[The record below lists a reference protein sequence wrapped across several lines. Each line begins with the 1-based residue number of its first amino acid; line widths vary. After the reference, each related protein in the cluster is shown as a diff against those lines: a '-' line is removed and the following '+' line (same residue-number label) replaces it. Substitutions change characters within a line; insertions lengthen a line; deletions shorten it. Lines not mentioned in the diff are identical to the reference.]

1 MSTLPGKHLS
11 LRLGSAQ
18 VLAASENTVFHA
30 SWISAGLFLG
40 DVPQIRSHGL
50 TISLTVGTAASG
62 RPFGWFVLLELGM
75 YLLPDVNELE
85 AIALAMVLEAGDLAE
100 LARTLVEGGD
110 GAAIL
115 QLIRLLAQVL
125 AHLKLTVVVFRS
137 QSSYII

>member
-1 MSTLPGKHLS
+1 MSTLPGKHLP

-18 VLAASENTVFHA
+18 VLATGENTVFHA
-30 SWISAGLFLG
+30 GWIYAGLLLS
-40 DVPQIRSHGL
+40 DVPKIRSHSL
-50 TISLTVGTAASG
+50 AISLTVGTAASG
-62 RPFGWFVLLELGM
+62 RLFGWFVLLELGM

-110 GAAIL
+110 RAAIL

-125 AHLKLTVVVFRS
+125 AHLKLTVVVF
-137 QSSYII
+137 